1 MNSTMKVTGVVIM
14 GVLISFALPH
24 LMNMNNTKSLETEA
38 QRENQ
43 TENTTAN
50 DTTSN
55 SNEVAIATTPKDESG
70 TPIETTPEPVQTQEP
85 AKQQEAAPVVEEPQ
99 AEPIVYDG
107 MTLNELA
114 EKLNRSLKSTLSG
127 TGMSF
132 AKYAVEMGI
141 DPYLAVAIVLH
152 ETGCNYSCSAQVKQ
166 CYNVGGM
173 KGGPSCNGTSYKK
186 FNSLDDGIYSFMYNL
201 KTNYYDKG
209 LTTASQMN
217 KKYAASKTWST
228 KVNNYIN
235 KIKAA

>member
-1 MNSTMKVTGVVIM
+1 MNSTMKVTGVVIF
-14 GVLISFALPH
+14 GVLLSFALPH
-24 LMNMNNTKSLETEA
+24 IMNMNNTKSLETES
-38 QRENQ
+38 QRETQ
-43 TENTTAN
+43 TEA
-50 DTTSN
+50 TTSS
-55 SNEVAIATTPKDESG
+55 SNEVAIATPKDESG
-70 TPIETTPEPVQTQEP
+70 TPIEVEPEPVQETEP
-85 AKQQEAAPVVEEPQ
+85 VPTAEPAPVVEEPRQ

-114 EKLNRSLKSTLSG
+114 EKLNRSLKSTISG

-152 ETGCNYSCSAQVKQ
+152 ETGCNGSCSTQVKQ

-186 FNSLDDGIYSFMYNL
+186 FASLDEGIYSFMKNL

-209 LTTASQMN
+209 LTTAEQMN
-217 KKYAASKTWST
+217 KKYAASTTWAT
-228 KVNNYIN
+228 KVNNYIS

>member
-1 MNSTMKVTGVVIM
+1 MNSTMKVTGVVIF
-14 GVLISFALPH
+14 GVLLSFALPH
-24 LMNMNNTKSLETEA
+24 IMNMNNTKSLETES
-38 QRENQ
+38 QRETQ
-43 TENTTAN
+43 TEA
-50 DTTSN
+50 TTSS
-55 SNEVAIATTPKDESG
+55 SNEVAIATPKDESG
-70 TPIETTPEPVQTQEP
+70 TPIEVEPEPVQETEP
-85 AKQQEAAPVVEEPQ
+85 VPTAEPAPVVEEPQ

-114 EKLNRSLKSTLSG
+114 EKLNRSLKSTISG

-152 ETGCNYSCSAQVKQ
+152 ETGCNGSCSTQVKQ

-186 FNSLDDGIYSFMYNL
+186 FASLDEGIYSFMKNL

-209 LTTASQMN
+209 LTTAEQMN
-217 KKYAASKTWST
+217 KKYAASTTWAT
-228 KVNNYIN
+228 KVNNYIS

>member
-1 MNSTMKVTGVVIM
+1 MNSTMKVTGVVIF
-14 GVLISFALPH
+14 GVLLSFALPR
-24 LMNMNNTKSLETEA
+24 LMNMNTTKNLETES
-38 QRENQ
+38 QRETK
-43 TENTTAN
+43 TET
-50 DTTSN
+50 TTSS
-55 SNEVAIATTPKDESG
+55 SNEVAIATPKDESG
-70 TPIETTPEPVQTQEP
+70 TPIEITPEPVQEP
-85 AKQQEAAPVVEEPQ
+85 VQTTEPAPVVEEPQ

-107 MTLNELA
+107 MTLDELA
-114 EKLNRSLKSTLSG
+114 EKLNRSLKSTLSD

-152 ETGCNYSCSAQVKQ
+152 ETGCNYSCSTQVKQ

-186 FNSLDDGIYSFMYNL
+186 FDSLDDGIYSFMYNL

-209 LTTASQMN
+209 LTTAEQMN
-217 KKYAASKTWST
+217 KKYAASKTWAT

-235 KIKAA
+235 KIKTA

>member
-1 MNSTMKVTGVVIM
+1 MNSTMKVTGVVIF
-14 GVLISFALPH
+14 GVLLSFVLPH
-24 LMNMNNTKSLETEA
+24 FMNMNLEKKLETESK
-38 QRENQ
+38 RETY
-43 TENTTAN
+43 TENTVSNN
-50 DTTSN
+50 D
-55 SNEVAIATTPKDESG
+55 VAIATEEDESG
-70 TPIETTPEPVQTQEP
+70 TPIEITPEPVQEP
-85 AKQQEAAPVVEEPQ
+85 VQTTEPAPVVEEPQ

-107 MTLNELA
+107 MTLDELA
-114 EKLNRSLKSTLSG
+114 EKLNRSLKSTLSD

-152 ETGCNYSCSAQVKQ
+152 ETGCNYSCSTQVKQ

-186 FNSLDDGIYSFMYNL
+186 FDSLDDGIYSFMYNL

-209 LTTASQMN
+209 LTTAEQMN
-217 KKYAASKTWST
+217 KKYAASKTWAT

>member
-1 MNSTMKVTGVVIM
+1 MNSTMKVTGVVIF
-14 GVLISFALPH
+14 GVLLSFTLPH
-24 LMNMNNTKSLETEA
+24 IMNMNNTKSLETES
-38 QRENQ
+38 QRETQ
-43 TENTTAN
+43 TEA
-50 DTTSN
+50 TTSS
-55 SNEVAIATTPKDESG
+55 SNEVAIATPKDESG
-70 TPIETTPEPVQTQEP
+70 TPIEVEPEPVQETEP
-85 AKQQEAAPVVEEPQ
+85 VPTAEPAPVVEEPQ

-114 EKLNRSLKSTLSG
+114 EKLNRSLKSTISG

-152 ETGCNYSCSAQVKQ
+152 ETGCNGSCSTQVKQ

-186 FNSLDDGIYSFMYNL
+186 FASLDEGIYSFMKNL

-209 LTTASQMN
+209 LTTAEQMN
-217 KKYAASKTWST
+217 KKYAASTTWAT
-228 KVNNYIN
+228 KVNNYIS